1 MEERKFRIGVDLV
14 KDVMFHAHFTK
25 ERIKT
30 VATTRI
36 NDLPAAKR
44 SGKGMGVV
52 VIIREWL

>member
-1 MEERKFRIGVDLV
+1 MV
-14 KDVMFHAHFTK
+14 KDVMFHAHFTE

-36 NDLPAAKR
+36 NDVPAAKR

-52 VIIREWL
+52 VIILEWS